1 MLGFWCQALVI
12 RKKFH
17 SSYLASPNE
26 NVDFAAGAAAVEEA
40 ADPFPNENPDDVPP
54 FVDAGAA
61 APLPAVF
68 RKSKAPAPP
77 EDLAAAAPKPPK
89 PENILGPSYT
99 RISLIMIRSKQ
110 LTLHIST
117 DFV

>member
-1 MLGFWCQALVI
+1 M
-12 RKKFH
+12 
-17 SSYLASPNE
+17 
-26 NVDFAAGAAAVEEA
+26 
-40 ADPFPNENPDDVPP
+40 PP

-77 EDLAAAAPKPPK
+77 EGLAAAAPKPPK

-99 RISLIMIRSKQ
+99 KVSLII
-110 LTLHIST
+110 
-117 DFV
+117 